1 MPSYKAQVLYLSS
14 VTCDL
19 FKKKKE
25 KVNQMFKSIGKD

>member
-19 FKKKKE
+19 FKKKE